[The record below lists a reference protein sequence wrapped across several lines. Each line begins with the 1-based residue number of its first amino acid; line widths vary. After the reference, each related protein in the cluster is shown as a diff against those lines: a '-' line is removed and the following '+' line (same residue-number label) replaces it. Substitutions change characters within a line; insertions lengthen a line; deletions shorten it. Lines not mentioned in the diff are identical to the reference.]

1 LRYEARVPTE
11 KLYWEDPFRAAG
23 EARVAQVAQFQGKPS
38 IVLDRTLFY
47 PEGGGQL
54 GDRGALR
61 VGDRTIVV
69 HDVQID
75 DDGVIHHVVDSTADD
90 LLGAQVQ
97 LEVDRARRRDHMS
110 QHTGQH
116 VLSRAL
122 IEVAKAETVSA
133 RLGSETSTIDVSV
146 NALDERAIAA
156 AEDLVNDLVL
166 ADAIVRSHFPT
177 AEELAAMPLRRAP
190 KVSTGI
196 RVIEVEGFDFTPCG
210 GTHVGR
216 TGQIGAV
223 RVTGVEKYKGGT
235 RVTFLAGRRAL
246 DDARGKDAVLREL
259 ARAFTCGVGD
269 VPNAVGKLRADLKSR
284 TDAYSVMR
292 GELVQLLADR
302 LHAAHPVD
310 PLGTRIVVLR
320 DGDDLASL
328 RALAGALARRPDVI
342 AFVGSRDEDGGD
354 LAVVVERGGDAK
366 FDCGAWLK
374 SAASSLGGRG
384 GGRPER
390 AEGRLP
396 PSADLAALALT

>member
-1 LRYEARVPTE
+1 R
-11 KLYWEDPFRAAG
+11 
-23 EARVAQVAQFQGKPS
+23 
-38 IVLDRTLFY
+38 I
-47 PEGGGQL
+47 EGGGEDL
-54 GDRGALR
+54 
-61 VGDRTIVV
+61 VGK
-69 HDVQID
+69 
-75 DDGVIHHVVDSTADD
+75 TAK
-90 LLGAQVQ
+90 LSVEG
-97 LEVDRARRRDHMS
+97 ARRRDHMS

-133 RLGSETSTIDVSV
+133 RLGTDASTIDVSLTS
-146 NALDERAIAA
+146 LDERAIAA

-166 ADAIVRSHFPT
+166 ADHAVRSHFPS

-210 GTHVGR
+210 GTHVHR

-246 DDARGKDAVLREL
+246 GDARAKDAVLREL

-269 VPNAVGKLRADLKSR
+269 VPNAIGKLRADLKAR
-284 TDAYSVMR
+284 TDAFAVMR
-292 GELVQLLADR
+292 GELVQFLAER

-310 PLGTRIVVLR
+310 PAGTRVVVLR
-320 DGDDLASL
+320 EGDDLAAL
-328 RALAGALARRPDVI
+328 RALASALARRPDVI
-342 AFVGSRDEDGGD
+342 AFVGSRDKESGE
-354 LAVVVERGGDAK
+354 LLVVVERGAQAS

-374 SAASSLGGRG
+374 KTAAALGGRG
-384 GGRPER
+384 GGRPDR

-396 PSADLAALALT
+396 AGADLAAAARD